1 MSANAGE
8 SIAKKFSSYYVVLL
22 ISIQIMDQ
30 FLDYS
35 FEFSFVI
42 VVVVAFGS
50 IFPSILNASSSQH
63 KPIPMMYSLV
73 DNEIR
78 RNNQY

>member
-35 FEFSFVI
+35 FEFSFV

-50 IFPSILNASSSQH
+50 IFPSILNASS
-63 KPIPMMYSLV
+63 YSLV